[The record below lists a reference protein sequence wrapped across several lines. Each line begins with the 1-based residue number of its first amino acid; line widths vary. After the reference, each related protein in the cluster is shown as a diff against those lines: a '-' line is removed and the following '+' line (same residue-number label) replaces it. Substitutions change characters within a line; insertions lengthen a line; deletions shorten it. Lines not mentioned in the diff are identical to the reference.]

1 MLDPIPL
8 IVAQYELKGHP
19 TRTEHWNLAAIL
31 TSTQMYIFEVRGNT
45 DSFTYVAAPT
55 AVPLNRIMTY
65 RGGCH
70 IGDLPTDSLSQITE
84 ILREIPVIRHDPS
97 WDCQVWVIQATKLL
111 KSAGFVFPHVDER
124 HIREELH
131 EDMAM
136 WEEAENTVDE
146 RLLSPDTRNE
156 KVPEIDE

>member
-19 TRTEHWNLAAIL
+19 TRTEHWNLVAL
-31 TSTQMYIFEVRGNT
+31 TSSSHINTFEVRGNT
-45 DSFTYVAAPT
+45 DSFTYVT
-55 AVPLNRIMTY
+55 ESTTVPLNKIPTF

-70 IGDLPTDSLSQITE
+70 IGDIPIGSISEITE
-84 ILREIPVIRHDPS
+84 RLEEIPIIRHDLS

-111 KSAGFVFPHVDER
+111 KSVGLVFGHVDER
-124 HIREELH
+124 YIRERLL

-136 WEEAENTVDE
+136 WEEAEKTVDE
-146 RLLSPDTRNE
+146 RLLASDMRSGECP
-156 KVPEIDE
+156 